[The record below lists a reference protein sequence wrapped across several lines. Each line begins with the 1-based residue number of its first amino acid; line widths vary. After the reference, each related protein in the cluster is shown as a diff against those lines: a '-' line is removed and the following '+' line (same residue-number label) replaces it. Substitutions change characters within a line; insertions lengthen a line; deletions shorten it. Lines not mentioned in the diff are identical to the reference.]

1 MDQKPSPPRDH
12 SKTYGRVRFAKV
24 RPSDEPHTGF
34 RFPAATSRILAAKT
48 STPVNKPVVNEEKTP
63 AAVALDLAGWIV
75 DLDHTSLQRTTGSIS
90 IGEGQDIESVDTDEA
105 SMQNPSASKF
115 PMVDIQPFLRLL
127 KDVESSEQRTGAY
140 PKPSQ
145 PEFEKW
151 RLETENLR
159 RVQSLQQQH
168 AQENDIRRK
177 REIEL
182 TNQLK
187 LVEQQHRADVEKMQE
202 KEAEYR
208 RQIRRQEE
216 ERIEYRKQAEKALEE
231 RDRELSRLRFVEQ
244 ELMSRLDQL
253 SQQYKNLSSEINN
266 GPTQLQNCKA
276 AAGNSTLPQNVGPS
290 VSENFIQRTPSENHY
305 APIDAHLST
314 PIGGRSP
321 CFDIPQFAPP
331 TLPHQLPCP
340 PAPVASIANPSFESN
355 QHSDN
360 LSGPTP
366 QQLAARHV
374 GKKDLPVFSGDPV
387 DWPLFYSSYQ
397 HSTQLCGFSNSEN
410 LLRLQQSLR
419 GNTKEAVSSFLLHP
433 STVPEVIETLRTL
446 FGRPEQIVHHM
457 VNKVRS
463 SPAPKEHRLDMLL
476 NFGLVVQNMCSH
488 LKAVGLENHLSDP
501 TLLKELV
508 DKLPPTAQFN
518 WAMYQT
524 QFSHVNLND
533 FSKYMQHVTTATS
546 RLVMNGGI
554 SNTTSKSKGKEFVHT
569 HAEIVDDSQ
578 QPESSQTEQLN
589 YIGVKTCV
597 ACQKSAHPLE
607 KCFKFQSMN
616 IDDRWKLVKQNNKL
630 CRRCLVAHSRWPCK
644 GEVCGIN
651 ECSKKHHRLLH
662 FEPQVMQHATVSIHR
677 EVTSSIL
684 FRLLPVTLFGSK
696 GHVQTFAFL
705 DDGSSVTMLE
715 ESLANE
721 LGGDGITTSLCL
733 QWTGGVNKNISNTR
747 IMEFEIAGTSET
759 RRHKLSEVYTVESL
773 DLPEQSL
780 YFNSMSQE
788 YPHLQGL
795 PVKSYECAVPRLLI
809 GLSNAHLLM
818 TLKAREGRQGQP
830 VATKT
835 RIGWSIFGRVPGKA
849 ITLPHRQ
856 LHICATKANDS
867 LHEFVKI
874 FFSIESLG
882 IRAAPELQT
891 LEDQRAC
898 KILSETTRRTP
909 SGRFEVSLLW
919 KYNYIEFPDSRP
931 MAENRWNCLERRLT
945 KNPTLYDKIR
955 QQIVDYQLKGY
966 AHKATQAEF
975 ERFDLRRTW
984 FLPMGV
990 VLNPKKPEKVRLIWD
1005 AAAKVD
1011 GVSLN
1016 SMLMKGPDL
1025 LTSLLSILFRY
1036 RERELAIAADIKE
1049 MFHQI
1054 LVRPEDRSAQLF
1066 LWRDSPDKPLET
1078 MVMDVAIFGATCS
1091 PAHAQFVK
1099 NLNASEHQHDYP
1111 RAADA
1116 ITRWH
1121 YVDDYIQCVDT
1132 IEEAVELALQVTE
1145 VHSRGKFEIVNWI
1158 SNRNEVLEQIGA
1170 NNPRAV
1176 KNMHFGE
1183 DSEGQR
1189 LLGMI
1194 WQPSSDVFS
1203 FPVQFC
1209 KEIADLVNC
1218 KTIPTKRQLLKLVM
1232 SLYDPLGLISVFTIH
1247 GKIIIQEVWRE
1258 RIDWDEQ
1265 IPTEI
1270 FTKWK
1275 QWLSALPDIESLKIK
1290 RCYFPGYS
1298 KNTYDHVQLHIFVD
1312 ASEQAYAAVAYLR
1325 VVEGNQIR
1333 CALVSSK
1340 TKVAPLKIL
1349 SIPRLELL
1357 AALIGARLRKV
1368 IEEEHTITIHEVFFW
1383 SDSTTVLSW
1392 IRSDMRRYN
1401 RFVAHRINEILELS
1415 KIEEWRW
1422 VPTRLNV
1429 ADEATKWGRGPSFDA
1444 ESRWYKAP
1452 EFLYELDENEWPRDR
1467 TIHAEC
1473 SKEEL
1478 RIESV
1483 HTHVARVP
1491 IIAFPNGNAFYERQ
1505 ATFIILKIVI

>member
-1 MDQKPSPPRDH
+1 
-12 SKTYGRVRFAKV
+12 
-24 RPSDEPHTGF
+24 
-34 RFPAATSRILAAKT
+34 
-48 STPVNKPVVNEEKTP
+48 
-63 AAVALDLAGWIV
+63 
-75 DLDHTSLQRTTGSIS
+75 
-90 IGEGQDIESVDTDEA
+90 
-105 SMQNPSASKF
+105 
-115 PMVDIQPFLRLL
+115 
-127 KDVESSEQRTGAY
+127 
-140 PKPSQ
+140 
-145 PEFEKW
+145 
-151 RLETENLR
+151 
-159 RVQSLQQQH
+159 
-168 AQENDIRRK
+168 
-177 REIEL
+177 
-182 TNQLK
+182 
-187 LVEQQHRADVEKMQE
+187 
-202 KEAEYR
+202 
-208 RQIRRQEE
+208 
-216 ERIEYRKQAEKALEE
+216 
-231 RDRELSRLRFVEQ
+231 
-244 ELMSRLDQL
+244 
-253 SQQYKNLSSEINN
+253 
-266 GPTQLQNCKA
+266 
-276 AAGNSTLPQNVGPS
+276 
-290 VSENFIQRTPSENHY
+290 
-305 APIDAHLST
+305 
-314 PIGGRSP
+314 
-321 CFDIPQFAPP
+321 
-331 TLPHQLPCP
+331 
-340 PAPVASIANPSFESN
+340 
-355 QHSDN
+355 
-360 LSGPTP
+360 
-366 QQLAARHV
+366 
-374 GKKDLPVFSGDPV
+374 
-387 DWPLFYSSYQ
+387 
-397 HSTQLCGFSNSEN
+397 
-410 LLRLQQSLR
+410 
-419 GNTKEAVSSFLLHP
+419 
-433 STVPEVIETLRTL
+433 
-446 FGRPEQIVHHM
+446 
-457 VNKVRS
+457 
-463 SPAPKEHRLDMLL
+463 
-476 NFGLVVQNMCSH
+476 
-488 LKAVGLENHLSDP
+488 
-501 TLLKELV
+501 
-508 DKLPPTAQFN
+508 
-518 WAMYQT
+518 
-524 QFSHVNLND
+524 
-533 FSKYMQHVTTATS
+533 
-546 RLVMNGGI
+546 
-554 SNTTSKSKGKEFVHT
+554 
-569 HAEIVDDSQ
+569 
-578 QPESSQTEQLN
+578 
-589 YIGVKTCV
+589 
-597 ACQKSAHPLE
+597 
-607 KCFKFQSMN
+607 
-616 IDDRWKLVKQNNKL
+616 
-630 CRRCLVAHSRWPCK
+630 
-644 GEVCGIN
+644 
-651 ECSKKHHRLLH
+651 
-662 FEPQVMQHATVSIHR
+662 
-677 EVTSSIL
+677 
-684 FRLLPVTLFGSK
+684 
-696 GHVQTFAFL
+696 
-705 DDGSSVTMLE
+705 
-715 ESLANE
+715 
-721 LGGDGITTSLCL
+721 
-733 QWTGGVNKNISNTR
+733 
-747 IMEFEIAGTSET
+747 
-759 RRHKLSEVYTVESL
+759 
-773 DLPEQSL
+773 
-780 YFNSMSQE
+780 
-788 YPHLQGL
+788 
-795 PVKSYECAVPRLLI
+795 
-809 GLSNAHLLM
+809 
-818 TLKAREGRQGQP
+818 
-830 VATKT
+830 
-835 RIGWSIFGRVPGKA
+835 
-849 ITLPHRQ
+849 
-856 LHICATKANDS
+856 
-867 LHEFVKI
+867 
-874 FFSIESLG
+874 
-882 IRAAPELQT
+882 
-891 LEDQRAC
+891 
-898 KILSETTRRTP
+898 
-909 SGRFEVSLLW
+909 
-919 KYNYIEFPDSRP
+919 
-931 MAENRWNCLERRLT
+931 
-945 KNPTLYDKIR
+945 
-955 QQIVDYQLKGY
+955 
-966 AHKATQAEF
+966 
-975 ERFDLRRTW
+975 
-984 FLPMGV
+984 
-990 VLNPKKPEKVRLIWD
+990 
-1005 AAAKVD
+1005 
-1011 GVSLN
+1011 
-1016 SMLMKGPDL
+1016 
-1025 LTSLLSILFRY
+1025 
-1036 RERELAIAADIKE
+1036 

-1111 RAADA
+1111 RAVDA

-1491 IIAFPNGNAFYERQ
+1491 IIDVNRFSKWERILRKTGYVHYFEDCYMKTFLGKQIDTIGMGSDHLKRAERTLWRIAQNDSFSKEADVLRYNKTASVLNKRKISKSSPIASMGPTIDEFGVIRVDGRMQAADWMQHDAKYPIILPRDHRITHLILDWYHRHYGHANDETVVNELRQRFRIPRLRVELKKAKKACQWCKVYKVLPVAPKMGPLPRVRLTPLVRPFTFTGIDYFGPYQIKIGRKAVKRWVVLFTCLTLRAIHLEVVASMSSDSCKKAIRRFVARRGAPEEVYTDNGTNFLGVSRELQMELKAINNDLGSTFTDTRTQWFFIPPAAPHMGGCWERMVRSVKT
-1505 ATFIILKIVI
+1505 ALKSLPSVDKFDEESFHTVLIEAEHMINSRPLTFIPLKSENEESLTPNHFLMLGSQGVCQGVKMADVKGKVLRCSWDLIQSVLQNFWQRWVVGYLPTITRRTKWFEDVRPIDIGDLVVIADEGARNRWIRGRVIKVYPGKDGVSRMADVQSNGRVLSRPCTKLALLDVSSEHDAERDVLST